1 MVHIIEN
8 PPIPL
13 STPIYEGMKAHASIE
28 IHGEVFPGPQGGF
41 TVELPTKNGVALH
54 ISVRMGSY
62 GQNVIVFNHLERG
75 RWHREEHHH
84 NNIQFGRPF
93 CMKIHNEHKKYSIHV
108 DGHHIGHYHHHKC
121 PKKIVA
127 MTIRGDLRVGKIHFE
142 NFKHHNGGGTEVVV
156 PVAVAP
162 TPIVVAQPPPPIMV
176 PPPQIV
182 PVVQPMV
189 QPVMQPM
196 MQPMYPSIQ
205 PIVYPTATPV
215 IYTQPEVIYMD
226 GYHHHHRHHC

>member
-13 STPIYEGMKAHASIE
+13 ATPIYEGMKANSSVE
-28 IHGEVFPGPQGGF
+28 IYGDVYQGPQGGF
-41 TVELPTKNGVALH
+41 TVEFATKNGVAFH
-54 ISVRMGSY
+54 ISVRMGLY
-62 GQNVIVFNHLERG
+62 GQNVIVFNHLEKG

-84 NNIQFGRPF
+84 NNIHFGRPF
-93 CMKIHNEHKKYSIHV
+93 CMKIHNEHRKYSVHV

-127 MTIRGDLRVGKIHFE
+127 LTVRGDLRISKIHFE
-142 NFKHHNGGGTEVVV
+142 NFKHHNGGGVEVGLG
-156 PVAVAP
+156 VAP
-162 TPIVVAQPPPPIMV
+162 TPVIVAQAPPPPMIV
-176 PPPQIV
+176 PPPQVV

-189 QPVMQPM
+189 QP
-196 MQPMYPSIQ
+196 MYPNVQ
-205 PIVYPTATPV
+205 PLVYPTATPV

-226 GYHHHHRHHC
+226 GYHHHRHHHHHC